1 MKLHELTPAPGSH
14 RKRQR
19 VGRGISAGQGKTSG
33 KGQKGQKS
41 RTGSSIPRVF
51 EGGQLPL
58 TQRLPKLRG
67 FNNKWRKEYAAV
79 NIGKLSRF
87 EKGSVV
93 DLAALIGSGIIRR
106 GTERAKLLGTGTLK
120 HALTVK
126 IDRVSASARQ
136 AVEAA
141 GGTVEVT
148 EAPKPE
154 WVYKAKKTKKAPA
167 PAAKDEEKE
176 KAPAAAAE
184 PEPEPEAQAEDGSAE
199 TTE

>member
-1 MKLHELTPAPGSH
+1 MRLHELTPARGS
-14 RKRQR
+14 RQRRQR
-19 VGRGISAGQGKTSG
+19 VGRGIAAGQGKTSG

-79 NIGKLSRF
+79 NIGKLARF
-87 EKGSVV
+87 EKGAVV
-93 DLAALIGSGIIRR
+93 DLAALIKNGIVRR
-106 GTERAKLLGTGTLK
+106 GTERAKLLGTGELK
-120 HALTVK
+120 KSLTVR
-126 IDRVSASARQ
+126 IDRASDAARK

-141 GGTVEVT
+141 GGTLEVT
-148 EAPKPE
+148 EAPRAPK
-154 WVYKAKKTKKAPA
+154 VYKAKKTKKAAAATKDAEDEA
-167 PAAKDEEKE
+167 PAAKE
-176 KAPAAAAE
+176 
-184 PEPEPEAQAEDGSAE
+184 EPEAAESEAKDGSAE

>member
-1 MKLHELTPAPGSH
+1 MKLHELTSPPGSR

-67 FNNKWRKEYAAV
+67 FNNKWRKEYASV
-79 NIGKLSRF
+79 NVGKLASF
-87 EKGSVV
+87 EKGAVV
-93 DLAALIGSGIIRR
+93 DLATLIKNGIVRR
-106 GTERAKLLGTGTLK
+106 GTERAKLLGTGELK
-120 HALTVK
+120 KALTVR
-126 IDRVSASARQ
+126 IDRASATARK

-141 GGTVEVT
+141 GGTLEVT
-148 EAPKPE
+148 EAPRAPK
-154 WVYKAKKTKKAPA
+154 VYKAKKAKKAAVPAKKDNAEEA
-167 PAAKDEEKE
+167 PAAK
-176 KAPAAAAE
+176 AE
-184 PEPEPEAQAEDGSAE
+184 PETDDGSAE